1 MMDEGVNSDSH
12 DVQDLGMIFS
22 RWAFGFS
29 QRVKGTQILMM
40 AMISMW
46 CIIVD
51 SEEIIKMIEILKTPV
66 GVKQ

>member
-46 CIIVD
+46 CIIV
-51 SEEIIKMIEILKTPV
+51 
-66 GVKQ
+66 